1 MRKFVTQFR
10 GITMRHSMPLIKKLN
25 PTLLLA
31 VIATFAI
38 AGCAGEPGPAGPP
51 GPVGMQGNT
60 GATGATGYTG
70 PQGGTGATGF
80 TGPQGA
86 IGPQGAQGQMA
97 VGHEWNMYREFT
109 FNDSSDN
116 ILSYDSNKAREIADY
131 TNQNPS
137 FRVAIDGY
145 NDHRVSNVRDALIN
159 AGVPA
164 YKIQTGAF
172 GDPQH
177 RSNGRVEVLI
187 GSNGTPG
194 PTAHSWSSYR
204 HFSFDVNS
212 DDILHVDSNKP
223 QEIADF
229 MNQNPSSRVA
239 IDGYNDH
246 RVSSVRDA
254 LINAGVPAYK
264 IQTGAFGDP
273 LLRNNGHVEVLV
285 SN

>member
-1 MRKFVTQFR
+1 
-10 GITMRHSMPLIKKLN
+10 MRHSMPLIKKLN

-194 PTAHSWSSYR
+194 PTAHSAGIIPFRRRAMTVFRRVRSPAAAWIPRCCISS
-204 HFSFDVNS
+204 S
-212 DDILHVDSNKP
+212 
-223 QEIADF
+223 
-229 MNQNPSSRVA
+229 
-239 IDGYNDH
+239 
-246 RVSSVRDA
+246 
-254 LINAGVPAYK
+254 
-264 IQTGAFGDP
+264 TGLWAEPTTTFT
-273 LLRNNGHVEVLV
+273 VC
-285 SN
+285 